1 MIVLALALYCLRL
14 LGYSFINSPME
25 SLFFEVSHLELD
37 VNVLKSRFENY
48 QDQVSIVLP
57 FIC

>member
-25 SLFFEVSHLELD
+25 SLFFEVGEKLD
-37 VNVLKSRFENY
+37 F
-48 QDQVSIVLP
+48 IVFKRQLMKVRP
-57 FIC
+57 QRLRWT